1 MLKSTEERY
10 RKLARNFYKTRMPGT
25 QLSTSAICEAL
36 TGCAADYRPGYFRVL
51 KNALS
56 FDVRERG
63 YPEAAKRIVLT
74 PNPTTLPGSTIP
86 PKEKLHAVKALSEDD
101 IAALLHHLGKTALR
115 RFCCRYASLAAR
127 RPTL

>member
-1 MLKSTEERY
+1 MLKSTKNDTESLQE
-10 RKLARNFYKTRMPGT
+10 T
-25 QLSTSAICEAL
+25 STKRECQAHNLNKRDMRSID
-36 TGCAADYRPGYFRVL
+36 GCAADYRPGYFRVL

-86 PKEKLHAVKALSEDD
+86 PKEKLHAVKA
-101 IAALLHHLGKTALR
+101 
-115 RFCCRYASLAAR
+115 
-127 RPTL
+127 